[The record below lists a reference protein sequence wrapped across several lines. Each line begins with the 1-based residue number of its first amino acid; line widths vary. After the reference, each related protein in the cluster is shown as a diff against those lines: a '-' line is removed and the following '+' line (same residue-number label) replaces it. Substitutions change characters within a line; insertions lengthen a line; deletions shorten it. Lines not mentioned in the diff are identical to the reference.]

1 MNEPYPTR
9 AEPTLKQ
16 LRYFT
21 ALAEHLHFA
30 DAAAVCG
37 VSQPNLSSQI
47 RELENDLGGQLV
59 ERTSRQVLLTP
70 LGERVL
76 ERARRVLAEVD
87 DLMDLTI
94 DASGPFSGRVRLGV
108 IPTIAPYVLP
118 RALPK
123 VRSKW
128 PQLELQLIE
137 DFTEK
142 LVPRLVQGELDVV
155 LMALPVEQAG
165 LDSQPLADEP
175 FVVLAPND
183 HPITKSKKV
192 RTAEFEPADLLLLQ
206 EGHCLRDQALDVCHL
221 QANHAPNPVEGA
233 SLSMLVQM
241 VANGFGLTLL
251 PLIAVP
257 VDLPA
262 TNEVRVLPFT
272 KPEPGR
278 TLGLVWRKTSPR
290 AAEYRELAAV
300 LQQEVMRL
308 LAEARA
314 MIQ

>member
-1 MNEPYPTR
+1 MNEPTI
-9 AEPTLKQ
+9 KQ
-16 LRYFT
+16 LRYFS

-47 RELENDLGGQLV
+47 RELERDLGGQLV

-70 LGERVL
+70 LGEHVL
-76 ERARRVLAEVD
+76 ERTHRVLAELD
-87 DLMDLTI
+87 DLMDLSVESN
-94 DASGPFSGRVRLGV
+94 DAFDGRVRLGV

-118 RALPK
+118 RALPR
-123 VRSKW
+123 VRNQW
-128 PQLELQLIE
+128 PHLELQLIE
-137 DFTEK
+137 DFTER
-142 LVPRLVQGELDVV
+142 LVPRLAAGELDVV
-155 LMALPVEQAG
+155 LMALPVENAA
-165 LDSQPLADEP
+165 LEVEPLADEP
-175 FVVLAPND
+175 FVVLAPAG
-183 HPITKSKKV
+183 HPITKSKRV
-192 RTAEFEPADLLLLQ
+192 RSSDFQPVDLLLLQ
-206 EGHCLRDQALDVCHL
+206 EGHCLRDQTIDVCHL
-221 QANHAPNPVEGA
+221 EANNTSNPVEGA

-257 VDLPA
+257 IDVPA

-290 AAEYRELAAV
+290 AEAYRELATT
-300 LQQEVMRL
+300 LREEIQRL
-308 LAEARA
+308 LGDARA
-314 MIQ
+314 ALV